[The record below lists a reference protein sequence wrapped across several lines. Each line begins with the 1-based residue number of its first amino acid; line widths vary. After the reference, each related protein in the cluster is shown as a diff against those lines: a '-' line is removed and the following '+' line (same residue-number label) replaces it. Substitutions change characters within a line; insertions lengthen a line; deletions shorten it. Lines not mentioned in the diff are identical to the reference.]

1 MRGAWLWGY
10 WPANILA
17 VFDRP
22 TICRRNRNWQQA
34 SDTKHV
40 PRHTGCCAEPDA
52 PGRSQRA
59 LPGARGHD
67 GTHGKYSVAV
77 RNTSKIARAYILP
90 FSKNHVNQADF
101 CKKIED

>member
-52 PGRSQRA
+52 LGRSQYAR
-59 LPGARGHD
+59 PGARGHD
-67 GTHGKYSVAV
+67 LIHGDV
-77 RNTSKIARAYILP
+77 TP
-90 FSKNHVNQADF
+90 
-101 CKKIED
+101 